1 DLEDASE
8 YGDYDS
14 DDEELL
20 AEGEEED
27 EEELDDEVEALN
39 EEDQAALDEATSAV
53 RYSLFKIRRIA
64 FSIIKS
70 TTVLLPLWRSTCVAH
85 KMKARL
91 IPRDVSTRWNS
102 TFDMLKVAI
111 EYRAPID
118 TLVGGRK
125 NKMRDLEL
133 DASEWTALEDLMKVL
148 KVIFL

>member
-1 DLEDASE
+1 
-8 YGDYDS
+8 
-14 DDEELL
+14 
-20 AEGEEED
+20 
-27 EEELDDEVEALN
+27 
-39 EEDQAALDEATSAV
+39 
-53 RYSLFKIRRIA
+53 
-64 FSIIKS
+64 
-70 TTVLLPLWRSTCVAH
+70 
-85 KMKARL
+85 MKARL
-91 IPRDVSTRWNS
+91 IPHNVSTRWNS